1 MTLTL
6 RSSNVL
12 RRCFSSCSCYQ
23 LSLFSG
29 SRCALA
35 VVSHKRP
42 QLSRAS
48 TSSRAQF
55 QPPLQLSRLFS
66 GSQIC
71 SRMAPVG
78 QEGTAAQLV
87 DSTIAENAVAIFSK
101 SYCPFCTKVKEYFK
115 DKKIA
120 FKALELDTMG
130 NLGSEIQALLL
141 ERTGQ
146 STVPSVW
153 VNGKFIGEFPFSFH
167 HLREFQILAL
177 IAILY
182 SA

>member
-1 MTLTL
+1 
-6 RSSNVL
+6 
-12 RRCFSSCSCYQ
+12 
-23 LSLFSG
+23 
-29 SRCALA
+29 
-35 VVSHKRP
+35 
-42 QLSRAS
+42 
-48 TSSRAQF
+48 
-55 QPPLQLSRLFS
+55 
-66 GSQIC
+66 
-71 SRMAPVG
+71 MAPVG